1 MSVRFIPDALSAE
14 AGAADHLASIPR
26 LPPAHIG
33 RPRLVQSLLAADC
46 RLRLICAPAGFG
58 KTVLMSECARLVP
71 EGTHMVWLDL
81 GGRACSVGA
90 LYSQLSGALGQQDEL
105 VGSADTAILTLLR
118 RLRQP
123 LWIMLDDY
131 PRDCDA
137 ELDACLD
144 MLLDIGPTSVSWW
157 VSSRRQPAWK
167 LPRLLLQGHLCELD
181 AEALAFT
188 EDELERMLVAQ
199 RMALS
204 PESFQQLHRGME
216 GWPAGVC
223 LMLLGADEQ
232 ALRERLVAGTPLL
245 RDYVQ
250 REVLAGLGDEVRR
263 ALLALARMPRFSAE
277 LCDHVLD
284 GVGSEILDVL
294 KTRQLFIRQIDNCG
308 EWFRL
313 WKPLA
318 LMLQRLADAAA
329 PTQVHLRACQWFA
342 SRGEMREAVEHALW
356 AGQPEVA
363 ANYLQRYGQEQL
375 LIGDNVSRFL
385 KWRSELPQDLFAST
399 TRLIVLQGWALIISA
414 RLDEVEDCLAEL
426 AKFFPQP
433 DARRQAQ
440 LLAQWQALRG
450 FLARLRGEPGARE
463 NCLQALEVL
472 SDHAWAQRVLC
483 YQVLTQQAMSEG
495 KLELAQQYN
504 SEGMKLARLKGSVLY
519 EMMLSVDRIQLLEL
533 TGEFERAV
541 GVLNE
546 ALQALRET
554 VRHSPLIGRLQLL
567 QGHLLA
573 YQGLDEPAQEAYQ
586 LGKEET
592 ETCGDSYCFF
602 GYVGLAELAAR
613 SQEFACAYHW
623 LRDAER
629 LSQWRHVPE
638 ARFRGILPLIN
649 GVAWLHQGELRKAR
663 SALCQVL
670 DLYEGHG
677 YLSPSGFYELLPRL
691 RRYLAVIDVL
701 EGQPQ
706 RAITELR
713 AQVEQ
718 NLRTQRLGLAC
729 ECRFS
734 LAEALQAAGQTAE
747 AETELR
753 SALAE
758 AARQHLVKPLYELH
772 HRQPQWLARILPA
785 TAKGESLRQ
794 RLLHYEREPETVQA
808 ITDETVL
815 SNREL
820 TVLRLIAQG
829 CSNQEIAEQLFI
841 SLHTVKTHARRIN
854 TKLGVARRTQAVAK
868 AKALAWL

>member
-1 MSVRFIPDALSAE
+1 
-14 AGAADHLASIPR
+14 
-26 LPPAHIG
+26 
-33 RPRLVQSLLAADC
+33 
-46 RLRLICAPAGFG
+46 
-58 KTVLMSECARLVP
+58 
-71 EGTHMVWLDL
+71 MVWLDL

-188 EDELERMLVAQ
+188 EDELERMLAAQ

-250 REVLAGLGDEVRR
+250 REVLTGLGDEVRR
-263 ALLALARMPRFSAE
+263 ALLSLARMPRFSAE

-318 LMLQRLADAAA
+318 LMLQRLDAAA

-663 SALCQVL
+663 GALCQVL

-772 HRQPQWLARILPA
+772 HRQPQWLARVLPA